1 MQLDEL
7 DRKTAEAFDGYLV
20 RKDLVRQFARQFPV
34 PTYVVEFL
42 LGRYCATTDE
52 TEIKDGLEIVQRQLS
67 ERTVRAGNEELIKST
82 ARERGQVKI
91 IDIVSARLDAKTD
104 SYVAELPSLKLRDV
118 RISADQVNQHQRM
131 LTGGFYA
138 EVTLGYDSTI
148 ALEKGGRPFAVEG
161 LRAIQ
166 LSRNDV
172 LDVMAAARSRFTSAE
187 WKDLL
192 LRSVGLEPAELTERA
207 KDAMLLR
214 MVPFV
219 EPPAVRRLPR
229 A

>member
-82 ARERGQVKI
+82 AREKGQVKI

-118 RISADQVNQHQRM
+118 RISAEQVNQHQRM

-148 ALEKGGRPFAVEG
+148 ALEKGGRPFAG
-161 LRAIQ
+161 
-166 LSRNDV
+166 
-172 LDVMAAARSRFTSAE
+172 F
-187 WKDLL
+187 
-192 LRSVGLEPAELTERA
+192 
-207 KDAMLLR
+207 
-214 MVPFV
+214 
-219 EPPAVRRLPR
+219 
-229 A
+229 